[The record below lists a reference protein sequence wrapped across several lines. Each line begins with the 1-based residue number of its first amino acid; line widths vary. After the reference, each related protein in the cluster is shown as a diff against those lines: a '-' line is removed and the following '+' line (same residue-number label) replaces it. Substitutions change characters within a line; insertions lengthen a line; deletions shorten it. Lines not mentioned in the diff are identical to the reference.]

1 MENEKEL
8 HPSQRKDH
16 RTDALATKFVD
27 KTASWQQ
34 KATKHAGGKKEKSS
48 PPGGVDDTPIPD
60 APPGYTLKIIFHR
73 AESLPMADINSLSS
87 DPYVLAQ
94 LNVDL
99 PPRHKQ
105 DPHMRFRT
113 PTIRRSTNPVWNS
126 EWIIAN
132 VPATGFKLKARIYD
146 EDPADHDDRLGNVHV
161 HVDSLDDN
169 WTGIKEQKYKIKKRM
184 GSKRAYFIRGC
195 AAMFSKGIEMS
206 GSLFVSVEI
215 LGRTEVGN
223 NGGRTWTVG
232 PCAWSRHLSPM
243 IGRLTGTKVSGN
255 GKDGTRTEQYNF
267 QANQIQ
273 LAGPVPPPLYHRYV
287 EFKPFIA
294 GMFTAKSLRGYI
306 LNRALHHQHS
316 RVYNYDRTT
325 VYGSFP
331 SPSKDM
337 SMQFL
342 NLVDFD
348 RGGRIFTY
356 VLTLDG
362 LFRFTETGKEFGID
376 LLSKHTMHSD
386 VNIYIAFSGEFFIR
400 RLKAPHKE
408 PFDSAQ
414 ETHPAQDVGGGPP
427 HADPPSD
434 PAYYALYIDNDSG
447 TYRPSAKLLPL
458 LKEFM
463 HKNFPGL
470 KVVTLDCQA
479 DEERMGKLKKEQ
491 RDRKKAEGKGMVY
504 MQDDRSSLSSSDEEE
519 LEERLR
525 EYGDEE
531 PSDKSGKKKGKLREK
546 VKKEIK
552 ESKVGEWVHGDR
564 EREDRETRE
573 DMQPV
578 EGGKEDGQKGHS
590 SGELRQVNGVLGR
603 KEEGVHG
610 DNEKVEAR

>member
-1 MENEKEL
+1 MESEREP
-8 HPSQRKDH
+8 HPSQQKDH
-16 RTDALATKFVD
+16 RTDAFATKFVD

-34 KATKHAGGKKEKSS
+34 KAAKYGRGKEEKPP

-60 APPGYTLKIIFHR
+60 APPGYTMRIIFHR

-99 PPRHKQ
+99 PTRHKQ

-113 PTIRRSTNPVWNS
+113 PTIRRSTDPVWNCD
-126 EWIIAN
+126 WIVAN
-132 VPATGFKLKARIYD
+132 VPSTGFKLKARIYD

-161 HVDSLDDN
+161 HVDSLRDN
-169 WTGIKEQKYKIKKRM
+169 WPGIKEQAYKIKKRM
-184 GSKRAYFIRGC
+184 GSKRAYMIRGC
-195 AAMFSKGIEMS
+195 AAMFSRALKMS
-206 GSLFVSVEI
+206 GNLVISVEL
-215 LGRTEVGN
+215 LGKTDVGN

-243 IGRLTGTKVSGN
+243 IGRLAGTKGPGQGKN
-255 GKDGTRTEQYNF
+255 GAKTEQYNF
-267 QANQIQ
+267 QANQFQ

-316 RVYNYDRTT
+316 RIYNYDRTT

-337 SMQFL
+337 SLQFL
-342 NLVDFD
+342 NLVNYD

-400 RLKAPHKE
+400 RLKTPHRE
-408 PFDSAQ
+408 PFDSGQ
-414 ETHPAQDVGGGPP
+414 ETHPATEIEGGPP
-427 HADPPSD
+427 HGDPPSH

-447 TYRPSAKLLPL
+447 TYRPAAKFLPL

-463 HKNFPGL
+463 QKNFPGL
-470 KVVTLDCQA
+470 KVVTLDCRA
-479 DEERMGKLKKEQ
+479 DEEKMGKLKKEQ
-491 RDRKKAEGKGMVY
+491 RERKKAEGKGTVY

-519 LEERLR
+519 LEERMR
-525 EYGDEE
+525 EYGEDGEGGNGAE
-531 PSDKSGKKKGKLREK
+531 KENTRKK
-546 VKKEIK
+546 VKREIK
-552 ESKVGEWVHGDR
+552 ESKVGGWLHGDR
-564 EREDRETRE
+564 EREKRESTE
-573 DMQPV
+573 DMEAV
-578 EGGKEDGQKGHS
+578 DVGHS
-590 SGELRQVNGVLGR
+590 SGELRQADGVLEPKKNGVA
-603 KEEGVHG
+603 G
-610 DNEKVEAR
+610 DNEKVAGR

>member
-1 MENEKEL
+1 
-8 HPSQRKDH
+8 QRKDH
-16 RTDALATKFVD
+16 RTDAYATKFVD
-27 KTASWQQ
+27 KTASWQE
-34 KATKHAGGKKEKSS
+34 KATKYTGGKEEKSP

-60 APPGYTLKIIFHR
+60 APPGYTVKIIFHR

-94 LNVDL
+94 LNIDL
-99 PPRHKQ
+99 PTRHKQ
-105 DPHMRFRT
+105 DPYMRFRT
-113 PTIRRSTNPVWNS
+113 PTIRRSTDPVWNS
-126 EWIIAN
+126 EWIVAN
-132 VPATGFKLKARIYD
+132 VPSTGFKLKARIYD

-161 HVDSLDDN
+161 HVDSLDDD
-169 WTGIKEQKYKIKKRM
+169 WIGIKEQKYKIKKRM

-195 AAMFSKGIEMS
+195 AAMFCKGIEMS
-206 GSLFVSVEI
+206 GSLVISVEI
-215 LGRTEVGN
+215 LGKTEVGN

-243 IGRLTGTKVSGN
+243 IGRLTGTKAMGDGKN
-255 GKDGTRTEQYNF
+255 GTKTETYNF
-267 QANQIQ
+267 QANQFQ

-294 GMFTAKSLRGYI
+294 GMFTAKSLRGFI

-325 VYGSFP
+325 VYGSFA

-342 NLVDFD
+342 NLVNYD

-408 PFDSAQ
+408 PFDSEQ
-414 ETHPAQDVGGGPP
+414 ETHPAQEFDGGPP

-463 HKNFPGL
+463 RKNFPGL
-470 KVVTLDCQA
+470 KVVTLDCRA
-479 DEERMGKLKKEQ
+479 DEEKMGKLKKEQ
-491 RDRKKAEGKGMVY
+491 RDRKKAEGKGM
-504 MQDDRSSLSSSDEEE
+504 
-519 LEERLR
+519 
-525 EYGDEE
+525 
-531 PSDKSGKKKGKLREK
+531 
-546 VKKEIK
+546 
-552 ESKVGEWVHGDR
+552 
-564 EREDRETRE
+564 
-573 DMQPV
+573 
-578 EGGKEDGQKGHS
+578 
-590 SGELRQVNGVLGR
+590 
-603 KEEGVHG
+603 
-610 DNEKVEAR
+610 